1 MKIVTIGRDENNNV
15 VIDDPLVTRMHCQ
28 IASDNHDGFYLIDN
42 NSTNGTF
49 VNGMR
54 VSPGVKTA
62 LNRTDIIRIGNT
74 TLPWRSY
81 FGQPGTQMAPENNG
95 NNVNNVI
102 NIGVATP
109 PVASPNPV
117 PVGKPDN
124 FLVWAILGTIFC
136 CVPFGIASIVNA
148 SKVDGLWRSGDY
160 EGAVRAAKNAR
171 KWFWWGFWLGILCLI
186 INIVRLLI
194 QANVRGF

>member
-1 MKIVTIGRDENNNV
+1 MKIITIGRNENNDI
-15 VIDDPLVTRMHCQ
+15 VIDDPLVTRMGHCQ
-28 IASDNHDGFYLIDN
+28 IVSDDYDGFYLIDN

-49 VNGMR
+49 VNGMKVGR
-54 VSPGVKTA
+54 GVKTA

-81 FGQPGTQMAPENNG
+81 FMEQPGMPLPVNNNG
-95 NNVNNVI
+95 NNVNVI
-102 NIGVATP
+102 VGTP
-109 PVASPNPV
+109 VFHPDPI

-186 INIVRLLI
+186 INIVRLVIL
-194 QANVRGF
+194 ANVRGF

>member
-1 MKIVTIGRDENNNV
+1 MKIVTIGRDENNDI
-15 VIDDPLVTRMHCQ
+15 VIDDPLVTRMGHCQ
-28 IASDNHDGFYLIDN
+28 IVSDDHNAFYLIDT

-54 VSPGVKTA
+54 VTPGVKTA

-81 FGQPGTQMAPENNG
+81 FGQPGTQFASGSNSG
-95 NNVNNVI
+95 NVNVV
-102 NIGVATP
+102 NIGTP
-109 PVASPNPV
+109 PVVMPTPT

-148 SKVDGLWRSGDY
+148 SKVDNLWQSGDY
-160 EGAVRAAKNAR
+160 EGAMRAAKNAR
-171 KWFWWGFWLGILCLI
+171 KWFWWGFVLGILFY
-186 INIVRLLI
+186 IVYIAI
-194 QANVRGF
+194 QVAVGLSI